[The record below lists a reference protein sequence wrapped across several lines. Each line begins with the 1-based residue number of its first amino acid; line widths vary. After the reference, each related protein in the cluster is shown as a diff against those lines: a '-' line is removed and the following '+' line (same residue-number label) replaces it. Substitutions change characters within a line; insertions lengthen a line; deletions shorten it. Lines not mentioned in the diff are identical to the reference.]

1 MGIRLTGWGTALPEK
16 VITNADL
23 EARLDTSDEWITER
37 SGIKERRIGDSCA
50 ELAIAAG
57 RAALSRAGISAGEV
71 DLLALATTTPDQSVP
86 ATSAHVAYELG
97 LACGAFDLNAA
108 CSGFVYSLVAAA
120 GMAGGHV
127 KKVLLIG
134 SERLSRITDWEDR
147 STAVLFGDGAGAVV
161 IESVDGPGDLL
172 AWDLGADGSLR
183 PILYADLHGYITMN
197 GKEVFRRAVRAMVE
211 SAEATLARAGV
222 APDDVNLLV
231 PHQANV
237 RIIEAATQRLG
248 IPMERTAVVLHRT
261 GNTSSA
267 SIPLAL
273 ADAADSGRLSDG
285 DLVLMCGFGAG
296 MTWASALVRWSAAG
310 GAGSIS

>member
-1 MGIRLTGWGTALPEK
+1 M
-16 VITNADL
+16 
-23 EARLDTSDEWITER
+23 
-37 SGIKERRIGDSCA
+37 
-50 ELAIAAG
+50 AISAG
-57 RAALSRAGISAGEV
+57 RAALGRAGISSGEI

-86 ATSAHVAYELG
+86 ATSAHVAHDLG

-161 IESVDGPGDLL
+161 IEAVDGPGDLL

-183 PILYADLHGYITMN
+183 PILYADLDGYIVMN
-197 GKEVFRRAVRAMVE
+197 GKEVFRRAVRAMVD

-222 APDDVNLLV
+222 APSDVSLLV

-248 IPMERTAVVLHRT
+248 IPMERTAIVLHRT

-273 ADAADSGRLSDG
+273 ADAADSGRLSEG

-296 MTWASALVRWSAAG
+296 MTWASALVRWSATTG
-310 GAGSIS
+310 SGAAS

>member
-1 MGIRLTGWGTALPEK
+1 MGVTITGWGTALPDK

-37 SGIKERRIGDSCA
+37 SGIRERRIGDSCA
-50 ELAIAAG
+50 ELAIGAG
-57 RAALSRAGISAGEV
+57 RAALARAGVAPADI

-86 ATSAHVAYELG
+86 ATSAHVAFELG
-97 LACGAFDLNAA
+97 LTCGAFDLNAA
-108 CSGFVYSLVAAA
+108 CSGFVYSLVAAS
-120 GMAGGHV
+120 GMVGGHV
-127 KKVLLIG
+127 GRVLLIG
-134 SERLSRITDWEDR
+134 AERLSRITDWEDR

-161 IESVDGPGDLL
+161 LEAVDGPGDLL

-197 GKEVFRRAVRAMVE
+197 GREVFRRAVRAMVDSAQATLERAGE
-211 SAEATLARAGV
+211 SAAEVT
-222 APDDVNLLV
+222 LLV
-231 PHQANV
+231 PHQANI

-248 IPMERTAVVLHRT
+248 IPMARTAVVLHRT

-273 ADAADSGRLSDG
+273 ADAAESGRLSPG
-285 DLVLMCGFGAG
+285 DLVLLCGFGAG
-296 MTWASALVRWSAAG
+296 MTWASALVRWSAA
-310 GAGSIS
+310 A

>member
-1 MGIRLTGWGTALPEK
+1 MGIRLTGWGTALPDK
-16 VITNADL
+16 VVTNADL
-23 EARLDTSDEWITER
+23 EARLDTTDQWITER

-57 RAALSRAGISAGEV
+57 RAALDRAGISPGEV

-127 KKVLLIG
+127 QKVLLIG
-134 SERLSRITDWEDR
+134 AERLSRITDWEDR

-161 IESVDGPGDLL
+161 IEATDGPGDLL

-183 PILYADLHGYITMN
+183 PILYADLDGYIVMN

-211 SAEATLARAGV
+211 SAEATLDRAGF
-222 APDDVNLLV
+222 APGDVTLLV

-273 ADAADSGRLSDG
+273 ADAAESGRLSEG

-296 MTWASALVRWSAAG
+296 MTWASALVRWST
-310 GAGSIS
+310 GSGTAP